1 MAELKGRSSQFVY
14 ASGSQG
20 LFVNL
25 KGNQA
30 DVLLRG
36 EKGKSLFDNIF
47 FASNNIKL
55 ASNHV
60 LRASNGLIWKPKQRG
75 LRFTG
80 STDRVLI
87 TNTGLGN
94 NLSSFTMSA
103 WIKPASTAP
112 SSWRCAIHKG
122 TSSSVGDSHFWL
134 GVNSSNQY
142 TATICSPNSPGTY
155 NAGST
160 GVTVTYNQWAHLCAC
175 WDGSF
180 VRVYLNGE
188 LKKTYNLASMPNQI
202 AISRLTTSN
211 DAGTTY
217 KFYGDVDDVRFYSRS
232 LDQDEV
238 LDIMYNEAIGN
249 ETGLLAYL
257 DLNEALGTTA
267 NDKAGGTYDGTIY
280 GATYF
285 TEI

>member
-1 MAELKGRSSQFVY
+1 
-14 ASGSQG
+14 
-20 LFVNL
+20 
-25 KGNQA
+25 
-30 DVLLRG
+30 
-36 EKGKSLFDNIF
+36 
-47 FASNNIKL
+47 
-55 ASNHV
+55 
-60 LRASNGLIWKPKQRG
+60 
-75 LRFTG
+75 
-80 STDRVLI
+80 LI

-122 TSSSVGDSHFWL
+122 TVSSVGGSHFWL
-134 GVNSSNQY
+134 GVNTSNQY
-142 TATICSPNSPGTY
+142 TATIGAPLASGTY

-175 WDGSF
+175 WDGSV

-188 LKKTYNLASMPNQI
+188 LKKTYNLPAWQNQTFNT
-202 AISRLTTSN
+202 RLATAHDS
-211 DAGTTY
+211 GTTY

-249 ETGLLAYL
+249 ETGLIAYL

-267 NDKAGGTYDGTIY
+267 NDKVGGTYDGTIY

-285 TEI
+285 TEL